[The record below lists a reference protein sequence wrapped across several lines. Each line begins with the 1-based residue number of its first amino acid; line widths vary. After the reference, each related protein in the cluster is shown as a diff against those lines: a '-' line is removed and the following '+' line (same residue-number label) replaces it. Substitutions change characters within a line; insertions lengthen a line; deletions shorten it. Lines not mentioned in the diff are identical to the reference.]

1 MMVIFFYFIF
11 VLLYVQ
17 KNIIFNTEIK
27 NMQITEKVYSIALIN
42 EFIHAA
48 LNFLTFNKTWH

>member
-1 MMVIFFYFIF
+1 MVIFFYFIF

-42 EFIHAA
+42 EFIQAA

>member
-42 EFIHAA
+42 EFIQAA
-48 LNFLTFNKTWH
+48 LNFLTFNKT